1 MIRRVFQVAVLAVLL
16 SCQAAPQ
23 AFLTIAGWSP
33 EGEPSTYDAAGLWE
47 LINGAADVFLSY
59 GFETVTVQK
68 FSAGDVTASIAV
80 YDMGRPLNAFGI
92 YRTEAPADEAAL
104 PVGTEA
110 VVSPPYQCLLLK
122 DRYYVKVE
130 AYEGDIDQATGESLV
145 AAIANALP
153 GASGLPP
160 EFAVLPADG
169 MVAGSAQYTRE
180 ALYGLAELTES
191 VPAAYTDDAGS
202 EYQAFVLLQTDEVTA
217 DDTWQKLAS
226 RWQEIDLD
234 GEPVLFREVPYSGLV
249 GVIRS
254 NGGIIGVAN
263 ATDEEQLIARFSH
276 HLSWR
281 GR

>member
-92 YRTEAPADEAAL
+92 YRTEAPADDSAL

-145 AAIANALP
+145 AAIADALP
-153 GASGLPP
+153 GETDLPP
-160 EFAVLPADG
+160 EFTALPTAG
-169 MVAGSAQYTRE
+169 MVEGSAQYTRE
-180 ALYGLAELTES
+180 ALFGLAELNES
-191 VPAAYTDDAGS
+191 VHGTYTDDGGS
-202 EYQAFVLLQTDEVTA
+202 EYQAFVLLQTDKMTA
-217 DDTWQKLAS
+217 DDVWRQLAS

-234 GEPVLFREVPYSGLV
+234 GEPVLFREVPYSGLA

-254 NGGIIGVAN
+254 NGEIIGVADS
-263 ATDEEQLIARFSH
+263 TDEEQLLDRLGRIAAR
-276 HLSWR
+276 
-281 GR
+281 

>member
-1 MIRRVFQVAVLAVLL
+1 MIKRVFQVAVLALFL
-16 SCQAAPQ
+16 SCQTAPQ

-33 EGEPSTYDAAGLWE
+33 QDEPSTYDATGLWE
-47 LINGAADVFLSY
+47 LINGAADIFLSY

-92 YRTEAPADEAAL
+92 YRTEAPADETAVS
-104 PVGTEA
+104 VGTEA

-145 AAIANALP
+145 AAIADALP
-153 GASGLPP
+153 GEAGLPP
-160 EFAVLPADG
+160 EFMALPTDG
-169 MVAGSAQYTRE
+169 MVAGSGQYTRE
-180 ALYGLAELTES
+180 ALYGLAELNES
-191 VPAAYTDDAGS
+191 VHAAYTDDTGS
-202 EYQAFVLLQTDEVTA
+202 EYQVFVLLQTDEITA
-217 DDTWQKLAS
+217 DDVWQKLTS
-226 RWQEIDLD
+226 RWQEIDHG

-254 NGGIIGVAN
+254 NGGIIGVTN
-263 ATDEEQLIARFSH
+263 AADEEQLLDRLGRIAAK
-276 HLSWR
+276 
-281 GR
+281 

>member
-1 MIRRVFQVAVLAVLL
+1 MIKRVFQVAVLALFL
-16 SCQAAPQ
+16 SCQTAPQ

-33 EGEPSTYDAAGLWE
+33 QDEPSTYDATGLWE
-47 LINGAADVFLSY
+47 LINGAADIFLSY

-92 YRTEAPADEAAL
+92 YRTEAPADETAVS
-104 PVGTEA
+104 VGTEA

-145 AAIANALP
+145 AAIADALP
-153 GASGLPP
+153 GEAGLPP
-160 EFAVLPADG
+160 EFMALPTDG
-169 MVAGSAQYTRE
+169 MVAGSGQYTRE
-180 ALYGLAELTES
+180 ALYGLAELNES
-191 VPAAYTDDAGS
+191 VHAAYTDDTGS
-202 EYQAFVLLQTDEVTA
+202 EYQVFVLLLTDEVTA
-217 DDTWQKLAS
+217 DDVWQKLTS
-226 RWQEIDLD
+226 RWQEIDHG

-254 NGGIIGVAN
+254 NGGIIGVTN
-263 ATDEEQLIARFSH
+263 AADEEQLLDRLGRIAAK
-276 HLSWR
+276 
-281 GR
+281 